1 VSRVCADLDEEVA
14 AFRGRSLKTDAYLYV
29 FLLVD

>member
-1 VSRVCADLDEEVA
+1 LGVPPLAGEEVA
-14 AFRGRSLKTDAYLYV
+14 AFRGRSLKDDAYPYV